1 MGLLVLQ
8 GLKAAV
14 RTGPCGNGNQSQ
26 ASFEGPPGTPGPC
39 LEEVELLSM
48 YHSEAGLYP
57 QIFPATENI

>member
-8 GLKAAV
+8 RLNAAV
-14 RTGPCGNGNQSQ
+14 RTGPCDNSNQSQ
-26 ASFEGPPGTPGPC
+26 ASFGGPPGTPAPC

-57 QIFPATENI
+57 